1 MVTSLLFASA
11 LAGCAPSSA
20 DVATC
25 KEVATG
31 LVALSGAVI
40 AEDWEKVDRAIS
52 LIEEAGLNSTTALG
66 TDVTNSLNAFK
77 LAAGAE
83 SLPPGM
89 WAVSQ
94 SVVSECADLGVLL
107 AF

>member
-1 MVTSLLFASA
+1 M
-11 LAGCAPSSA
+11 
-20 DVATC
+20 
-25 KEVATG
+25 ER
-31 LVALSGAVI
+31 I
-40 AEDWEKVDRAIS
+40 AA
-52 LIEEAGLNSTTALG
+52 AGLSSTTALG
-66 TDVTNSLNAFK
+66 TEVTNSLNAFK
-77 LAAGAE
+77 LAAGAD

>member
-1 MVTSLLFASA
+1 MLLFVSA

-25 KEVATG
+25 KVVATG
-31 LVALSGAVI
+31 LVGLSSALLSDNMAQGNEALSVI
-40 AEDWEKVDRAIS
+40 S
-52 LIEEAGLNSTTALG
+52 EAGLNSTTTLG
-66 TDVTNSLNAFK
+66 TNVTNSLNEFK
-77 LAAGAE
+77 LAAEAG
-83 SLPPGM
+83 SIPPGM

-94 SVVSECADLGVLL
+94 SVVSECADLGVTL